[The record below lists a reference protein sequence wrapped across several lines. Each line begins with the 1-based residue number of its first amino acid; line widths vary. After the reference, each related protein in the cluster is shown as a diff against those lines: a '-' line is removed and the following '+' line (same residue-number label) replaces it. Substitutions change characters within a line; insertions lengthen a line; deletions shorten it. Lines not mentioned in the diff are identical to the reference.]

1 MPNSLVASFA
11 KKSKKSVSEVES
23 LWKSA
28 VDIVKKEYK
37 VKESDKK
44 FYPLVVGVLKKSL
57 GIMKPQN
64 IYKQIIEALYEAKSQ
79 QDNIQ
84 IPKNWKLNSDGT
96 YDTNASVK
104 LNRTFVDTNGKLKVK
119 FNKAKYAFDCSAIGL
134 TSLEGCPKEVGGQFT
149 CEDNELVSLEGGPKT
164 AGSYNCEFNK
174 LTSLKGAPEKVKYD
188 FNCSNNKTLKS
199 LEGCP
204 KEVGGTFSIAI
215 STYEKPFTSDEIAKL
230 CKVGEDIIV

>member
-1 MPNSLVASFA
+1 MPNSLVTSFA

-64 IYKQIIEALYEAKSQ
+64 TYKQIIKALYEAKSQ

-84 IPKNWKLNSDGT
+84 IPKTWKLNSDGT

-104 LNRTFVDTNGKLKVK
+104 LDKTFVDTNGKLKVK

-188 FNCSNNKTLKS
+188 FNCSNNKTLES

-204 KEVGGTFSIAI
+204 KEVGGIFSIAI